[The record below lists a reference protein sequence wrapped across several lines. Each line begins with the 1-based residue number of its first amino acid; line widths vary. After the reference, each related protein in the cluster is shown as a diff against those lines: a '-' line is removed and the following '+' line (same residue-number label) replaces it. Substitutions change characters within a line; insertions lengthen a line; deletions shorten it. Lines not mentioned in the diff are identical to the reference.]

1 MKFSIVTPV
10 YKGEKYIKETI
21 ESVLSQKGNF
31 EIEYI
36 IVDGGSS
43 DKTIKIIKEYEKN

>member
-21 ESVLSQKGNF
+21 ESVLSQKETLRLN
-31 EIEYI
+31 ILLLM
-36 IVDGGSS
+36 VDLQ
-43 DKTIKIIKEYEKN
+43 IKQLK